1 MAEVLAGMTRSRSG
15 DKEKRIVMIAGP
27 NGAGKTTFAEEFLP
41 KEANLPPFINADLIA
56 RGLSPFAPE
65 AVAIQAGKI
74 MLQQIA
80 ANVAAGRS
88 FAFET
93 TLSGMN
99 YARHIPQW
107 RAAGYH
113 VKLIFLKLPSA
124 KIAVSRV
131 RHRVRQ
137 GGHQVP
143 NAVVRRRFHSGLKNF
158 HTVYKKLVDSWVL
171 YDSAPA
177 IPTRIDAEENA

>member
-1 MAEVLAGMTRSRSG
+1 MARSQARPRS
-15 DKEKRIVMIAGP
+15 DNKQKRIVIIAGP

-41 KEANLPPFINADLIA
+41 KEAKLPPFINADLIA
-56 RGLSPFAPE
+56 RGLSPFAPDS
-65 AVAIQAGKI
+65 VAIQAGKI

-93 TLSGMN
+93 TLSGKN

-113 VKLIFLKLPSA
+113 VKLIFLRLPSSE
-124 KIAVSRV
+124 IAVSRV
-131 RHRVRQ
+131 RNRVRQ
-137 GGHQVP
+137 GGHRVP
-143 NAVVRRRFHSGLKNF
+143 NTVIRRRFVTGLRN
-158 HTVYKKLVDSWVL
+158 VDSIYKKLVDSWVL

-177 IPTRIDAEENA
+177 RPIQIHAGENL